1 MIKSMT
7 GFARREARHELGALT
22 IEVRS
27 VNHRYLE
34 VGLRLPEE
42 FRALE
47 TPVRERVAGH
57 LARGKVDVGLK
68 LHKSGR
74 VVGHYEIDKELLK
87 TLGEAVQTLGDDWPA
102 PLQAATTL
110 DLMRWPGVVNEVA
123 RDLAPLQDAALALLD
138 DTLQDLIDSRAREGE
153 RLKSMLLERLD
164 GVSEQVL
171 LVRARMPEVN
181 AGLLQ
186 KMRDRVSALDV
197 TADDARLEQE
207 VALLAQKA
215 DVAEEL
221 DRLDSH
227 IAEGRA
233 ALALDE
239 PVGRRLDFL
248 MQEFNREAN
257 TLASKSQ
264 DAQCTKASVE
274 LKVLIEQMREQVQ
287 NVE

>member
-7 GFARREARHELGALT
+7 GFARGEARHELAALT
-22 IEVRS
+22 FEVRS

-34 VGLRLPEE
+34 VSVRLPDE
-42 FRALE
+42 FRVLE
-47 TPVRERVAGH
+47 TPVRELVAARI
-57 LARGKVDVGLK
+57 ARGKVEVGLK
-68 LHKSGR
+68 VNKTGR
-74 VVGHYEIDKELLK
+74 AVGNYEIDRDLLK
-87 TLGEAVQTLGDDWPA
+87 TLGAAAQDVSHSWPTPLA
-102 PLQAATTL
+102 PVAAL
-110 DLMRWPGVVNEVA
+110 DLMRWPGVLNEVA
-123 RDLAPLQDAALALLD
+123 RDPTPLHEAAMALLS
-138 DTLQDLIDSRAREGE
+138 DTLDELIASRQREGE
-153 RLKSMLLERLD
+153 RLHAMLVERLV
-164 GVSEQVL
+164 GVETQAG
-171 LVRARMPEVN
+171 LVRERLALVN
-181 AGLLQ
+181 AALLD
-186 KMRDRVSALDV
+186 KMRERVAALGVDV
-197 TADDARLEQE
+197 DDGRLEQE

-227 IAEGRA
+227 VAEGRA

-264 DAQCTKASVE
+264 DAQCTNASVE